1 MKSVSGSISDSIS
14 FSNAL
19 LNFLFID
26 TSPFFIPDNNYFL
39 SDFIGDSNEEI
50 SSKFLLSKI

>member
-26 TSPFFIPDNNYFL
+26 VSPFFIPNIYYFL
-39 SDFIGDSNEEI
+39 SDLIGDSNEDI